1 MIRSIKAKHFMNSAF
16 KEFSLYDNVRSI
28 PSLLDGMKP
37 SQRKALYGASLRGES
52 ASEIQVERLAA
63 SIAAETDYHHGTA
76 SMESTIVNMAANYT
90 GSNNMNLFVP
100 SGQFGSRLTKE
111 AAASRYIFTQ
121 LSDNYRKLF
130 KKEDECILEHNIV
143 DGQKIEPKNYMPIL
157 PLILVNGAQGTGTGY
172 ASYIMCYNPNDIKN
186 SILNVLDKK
195 TLAAFSLD
203 PWYNGFTGTITRDK
217 ISGQVTIRGRLEVVN
232 TTIIHITELPVGVY
246 LDQYKDHLTKL
257 EDDGFIKD
265 FEDRSTEDGF
275 DFVVTCPR
283 TTTSLPLEKLYEKF
297 KLISRD
303 TENYTLWNEKGTL
316 EKYTSVED
324 VISRFTGWRLE
335 GYEKRRQKLM
345 VDTQAL
351 IETLSERLRFV
362 LFYLDNSDEF
372 RNKKK
377 ADLVQM
383 LIDNEF
389 VNYDKLLQMPI
400 WSLTRDKIEELKKQI
415 DNEKSYLK
423 TLQKDTADKMYR
435 RELEAFTF

>member
-232 TTIIHITELPVGVY
+232 TTTIHITELPVGVY

-283 TTTSLPLEKLYEKF
+283 TTTALPLEKLYEKF

-303 TENYTLWNEKGTL
+303 TENYTLWNEKGSL

-362 LFYLDNSDEF
+362 LFYLENSDEF

-377 ADLVQM
+377 ADLIQM

-415 DNEKSYLK
+415 DNEKAYLK

>member
-16 KEFSLYDNVRSI
+16 KEFSLYDNVRSV
-28 PSLLDGMKP
+28 PSLLDGLKP
-37 SQRKALYGASLRGES
+37 SQRKALYGTSLRGEN

-63 SIAAETDYHHGTA
+63 YIASETDYHHGTG
-76 SMESTIVNMAANYT
+76 SMESTIINMATNYT
-90 GSNNMNLFVP
+90 GTNNMNLFVP

-121 LSDNYRKLF
+121 LSANYRKLF
-130 KKEDECILEHNIV
+130 KKEDECILEHNVV

-157 PLILVNGAQGTGTGY
+157 PLVLINGSQGTGTGY
-172 ASYIMCYNPNDIKN
+172 ASYIMCYNPNAIKR
-186 SILNVLDKK
+186 SILKLLDGKE
-195 TLAAFSLD
+195 LDWYGLD
-203 PWYNGFTGTITRDK
+203 PWYSDFTGTITRDK
-217 ISGQVTIRGRLEVVN
+217 TSGQVTIRGRLEVIN
-232 TTIIHITELPVGVY
+232 TTTIHITELPVGVY
-246 LDQYKDHLTKL
+246 LDQYKDHLNKL

-265 FEDRSTEDGF
+265 FEDRSTEEGF
-275 DFVVTCPR
+275 DFIVTCPR
-283 TTTSLPLEKLYEKF
+283 TTTALPVEKLYEKF

-303 TENYTLWNEKGTL
+303 TENYTLWNEKGVL
-316 EKYTSVED
+316 EKYMSVED
-324 VISRFTGWRLE
+324 IITRFTTWRLQ

-377 ADLVQM
+377 ADLIQM
-383 LIDNEF
+383 LIDHEF

-400 WSLTRDKIEELKKQI
+400 WSLTRDKIDELKKQI
-415 DNEKSYLK
+415 ESEKAYLK
-423 TLQKDTADKMYR
+423 TLEDDTAEKIYR
-435 RELEAFTF
+435 RELEAFIF

>member
-90 GSNNMNLFVP
+90 GTNNMNLFVP

-121 LSDNYRKLF
+121 LSANYRKLF

-203 PWYNGFTGTITRDK
+203 P
-217 ISGQVTIRGRLEVVN
+217 
-232 TTIIHITELPVGVY
+232 
-246 LDQYKDHLTKL
+246 
-257 EDDGFIKD
+257 
-265 FEDRSTEDGF
+265 
-275 DFVVTCPR
+275 
-283 TTTSLPLEKLYEKF
+283 
-297 KLISRD
+297 
-303 TENYTLWNEKGTL
+303 
-316 EKYTSVED
+316 
-324 VISRFTGWRLE
+324 
-335 GYEKRRQKLM
+335 
-345 VDTQAL
+345 
-351 IETLSERLRFV
+351 
-362 LFYLDNSDEF
+362 
-372 RNKKK
+372 
-377 ADLVQM
+377 
-383 LIDNEF
+383 
-389 VNYDKLLQMPI
+389 
-400 WSLTRDKIEELKKQI
+400 
-415 DNEKSYLK
+415 
-423 TLQKDTADKMYR
+423 
-435 RELEAFTF
+435 